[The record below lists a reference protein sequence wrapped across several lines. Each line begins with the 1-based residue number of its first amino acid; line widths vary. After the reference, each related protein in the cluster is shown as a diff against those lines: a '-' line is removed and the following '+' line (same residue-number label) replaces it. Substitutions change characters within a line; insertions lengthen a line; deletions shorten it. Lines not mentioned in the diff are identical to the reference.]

1 MGVHGKIWVLEE
13 GFTKN
18 QYIGGDCL
26 KRGFGEFA
34 DLRQGGLA
42 RKKVFLSGG
51 VDTPMH
57 TMQFKQI
64 LCFWKIRGS
73 IIP

>member
-26 KRGFGEFA
+26 KRGFGQFA

-51 VDTPMH
+51 GWHPNAHYAIQTNFV
-57 TMQFKQI
+57 F
-64 LCFWKIRGS
+64 LEN
-73 IIP
+73 

>member
-26 KRGFGEFA
+26 KRGFGQFA

-51 VDTPMH
+51 GLTPQC
-57 TMQFKQI
+57 T
-64 LCFWKIRGS
+64 LCNSNKFCVFGKLEVA
-73 IIP
+73 